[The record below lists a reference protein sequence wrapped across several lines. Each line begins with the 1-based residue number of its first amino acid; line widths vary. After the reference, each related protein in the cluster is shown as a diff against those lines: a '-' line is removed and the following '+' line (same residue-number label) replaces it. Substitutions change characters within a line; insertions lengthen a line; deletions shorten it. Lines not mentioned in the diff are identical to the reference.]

1 MYISQIID
9 LGSKALKEKKIKS
22 HILDSELILS
32 KILRISREKI
42 LVSSDKKLKNTHV
55 LSFNKLL
62 KRRLHSEPIAY
73 ILKRK
78 EFFSKNFYV
87 NKNTLIPRPDTELLV
102 EKILKV
108 NKKKNPYILDIGTGS
123 GCIIL
128 SLLQNI
134 ENSRGVAIDIS
145 KKALDLAKKNAQKMK
160 LNKKCKFVHK
170 PIEKI
175 YGYKFDLIVSNPPYI
190 PVYQIK
196 NLSKDIKQFE
206 PRNALDGGN
215 DGLDV
220 IKKVIYKSTTILKK
234 NGLLAIEIGNEQYK
248 KVLQILN
255 LNGFRNRFLIKDYQK
270 NIRCLISVLK
280 WKI

>member
-32 KILRISREKI
+32 EILRISREKI

-190 PVYQIK
+190 PRHQIK
-196 NLSKDIKQFE
+196 NLSKDIKQYE

-255 LNGFRNRFLIKDYQK
+255 LYGFRNRFLIKDYQK

-280 WKI
+280 

>member
-22 HILDSELILS
+22 HIIDSELILS
-32 KILRISREKI
+32 KILKISREKI
-42 LVSSDKKLKNTHV
+42 LILSDKKLKNTHV

-108 NKKKNPYILDIGTGS
+108 YKKKNPYILDIGTGS

-128 SLLQNI
+128 SLLQNL
-134 ENSRGVAIDIS
+134 ENSRGVGIDIS

-160 LNKKCKFVHK
+160 LNKKCNFIHRS
-170 PIEKI
+170 IEKI
-175 YGYKFDLIVSNPPYI
+175 SGYKFDLIVSNPPYI
-190 PVYQIK
+190 PRHQIK
-196 NLSKDIKQFE
+196 NLSKDIKQYE

-220 IKKVIYKSTTILKK
+220 IKKVIYKSTTILKR

-248 KVLQILN
+248 KVLQILS
-255 LNGFRNRFLIKDYQK
+255 LYGFRNRFLIKDYQK

-280 WKI
+280 

>member
-1 MYISQIID
+1 MHISQLIN
-9 LGSKALKEKKIKS
+9 LGSKALKENKIKS

-32 KILRISREKI
+32 KILKISREKI
-42 LVSSDKKLKNTHV
+42 LISSDQKLKNSYI

-62 KRRLHSEPIAY
+62 KRRLHSEPMAY

-102 EKILKV
+102 EKILKIY
-108 NKKKNPYILDIGTGS
+108 KKKNPYILDIGTGS

-134 ENSRGVAIDIS
+134 ENSRGIGIDIS
-145 KKALDLAKKNAQKMK
+145 KKALDLAKKNAEKMK
-160 LNKKCKFVHK
+160 LNKKCKFIHK
-170 PIEKI
+170 TIEKI
-175 YGYKFDLIVSNPPYI
+175 CGYKFDLIVSNPPYI
-190 PVYQIK
+190 ASHQIK
-196 NLSKDIKQFE
+196 NLSKDIKQYE

-220 IKKVIYKSTTILKK
+220 IKKVIYKSTTILKR

-248 KVLQILN
+248 KVLQILS

-270 NIRCLISVLK
+270 NIRCIISVLK
-280 WKI
+280 

>member
-32 KILRISREKI
+32 KILKISREKI
-42 LVSSDKKLKNTHV
+42 LISSDKKLKNTHV

-62 KRRLHSEPIAY
+62 KRRLQSEPIAY

-108 NKKKNPYILDIGTGS
+108 YKKKNPYILDIGTGS

-128 SLLQNI
+128 SLLQNL
-134 ENSRGVAIDIS
+134 ENSRGVGIDIS

-160 LNKKCKFVHK
+160 LNKKCNFIHRS
-170 PIEKI
+170 IEKI
-175 YGYKFDLIVSNPPYI
+175 SGYKFDLIVSNPPYI
-190 PVYQIK
+190 PRHQIK
-196 NLSKDIKQFE
+196 NLSKDIKQYE

-220 IKKVIYKSTTILKK
+220 IKKVIYKSTTILKR

-248 KVLQILN
+248 KVLQILS
-255 LNGFRNRFLIKDYQK
+255 LYGFRNRFLIKDYQK
-270 NIRCLISVLK
+270 NIRCIISVLK
-280 WKI
+280 

>member
-32 KILRISREKI
+32 EILRISREKI

-255 LNGFRNRFLIKDYQK
+255 LYGFRNRFLIKDYQK

-280 WKI
+280 

>member
-32 KILRISREKI
+32 EILRISREKI

-108 NKKKNPYILDIGTGS
+108 YKKKNPYILDIGTGS

-134 ENSRGVAIDIS
+134 ENSRGVGIDIS

-190 PVYQIK
+190 PVSQIK

-248 KVLQILN
+248 KVLQILS
-255 LNGFRNRFLIKDYQK
+255 LYGFRNRFLIKDYQK

-280 WKI
+280 

>member
-32 KILRISREKI
+32 EILRISREKI

-190 PVYQIK
+190 PVSQIK

-255 LNGFRNRFLIKDYQK
+255 LYGFRNRFLIKDYQK

>member
-255 LNGFRNRFLIKDYQK
+255 LYGFRNRFLIKDYQK

-280 WKI
+280 

>member
-280 WKI
+280 

>member
-32 KILRISREKI
+32 EILRISREKI

-108 NKKKNPYILDIGTGS
+108 YKKKNPYILDIGTGS

-190 PVYQIK
+190 PVSQIK

-255 LNGFRNRFLIKDYQK
+255 LYGFRNRFLIKDYQK

>member
-32 KILRISREKI
+32 KILKISREKI
-42 LVSSDKKLKNTHV
+42 LISSDKKLQNTHV

-73 ILKRK
+73 ILKKK

-108 NKKKNPYILDIGTGS
+108 YKKKDPYILDIGTGS

-128 SLLQNI
+128 SLLQNL
-134 ENSRGVAIDIS
+134 ENSRGVGIDIS

-160 LNKKCKFVHK
+160 LNKKCNFIHRS
-170 PIEKI
+170 IEKI
-175 YGYKFDLIVSNPPYI
+175 SGYKFDLIVSNPPYI
-190 PVYQIK
+190 PRHQIK
-196 NLSKDIKQFE
+196 NLSKDIKQYE

-220 IKKVIYKSTTILKK
+220 IKKVIYKSTTILKR

-248 KVLQILN
+248 KVLQILS
-255 LNGFRNRFLIKDYQK
+255 LYGFRNRFLIKDYQK

-280 WKI
+280 

>member
-190 PVYQIK
+190 PVSQIK

-255 LNGFRNRFLIKDYQK
+255 LYGFRNRFLIKDYQK

>member
-32 KILRISREKI
+32 EILRISREKI

-190 PVYQIK
+190 PVSQIK

-255 LNGFRNRFLIKDYQK
+255 LYGFRNRFLIKDYQK

-280 WKI
+280 

>member
-32 KILRISREKI
+32 EILRISREKI

-108 NKKKNPYILDIGTGS
+108 YKKKNPYILDIGTGS

-134 ENSRGVAIDIS
+134 ENSRGVGIDIS

-160 LNKKCKFVHK
+160 LNKKCNFIHRS
-170 PIEKI
+170 IEKI
-175 YGYKFDLIVSNPPYI
+175 SGYKFDLIVSNPPYI
-190 PVYQIK
+190 PRHQIK
-196 NLSKDIKQFE
+196 NLSKDIKQYE

-248 KVLQILN
+248 KVLQILS
-255 LNGFRNRFLIKDYQK
+255 LYGFRNRFLIKDYQK

-280 WKI
+280 

>member
-32 KILRISREKI
+32 KILKISREKI
-42 LVSSDKKLKNTHV
+42 LISSDKKLQNTHV

-73 ILKRK
+73 ILKKK

-108 NKKKNPYILDIGTGS
+108 YKKKNPYILDIGTGS

-128 SLLQNI
+128 SLLQNL
-134 ENSRGVAIDIS
+134 ENSRGVGIDIS

-160 LNKKCKFVHK
+160 LNKKCNFIHRS
-170 PIEKI
+170 IEKI
-175 YGYKFDLIVSNPPYI
+175 SGYKFDLIVSNPPYI
-190 PVYQIK
+190 PRHQIK
-196 NLSKDIKQFE
+196 NLSKDIKQYE

-248 KVLQILN
+248 KVLQILS
-255 LNGFRNRFLIKDYQK
+255 LYGFRNRFLIKDYQK

-280 WKI
+280 

>member
-190 PVYQIK
+190 PVSQIK

-220 IKKVIYKSTTILKK
+220 IKKVIYKSTTILKR

-255 LNGFRNRFLIKDYQK
+255 LYGFRNRFLIKDYQK

-280 WKI
+280 

>member
-32 KILRISREKI
+32 EILRISREKI

-160 LNKKCKFVHK
+160 LNKKCNFIHRS
-170 PIEKI
+170 IEKI
-175 YGYKFDLIVSNPPYI
+175 SGYKFDLIVSNPPYI
-190 PVYQIK
+190 PRHQIK
-196 NLSKDIKQFE
+196 NLSKDIKQYE

-255 LNGFRNRFLIKDYQK
+255 LYGFRNRFLIKDYQK

>member
-32 KILRISREKI
+32 KILKISREKI
-42 LVSSDKKLKNTHV
+42 LILSDKKLKSTHV

-108 NKKKNPYILDIGTGS
+108 YKKKAPYILDIGTGS

-128 SLLQNI
+128 SLLQNL
-134 ENSRGVAIDIS
+134 ENSRGVGIDIS

-160 LNKKCKFVHK
+160 LNKKCNFIHRS
-170 PIEKI
+170 IEKI
-175 YGYKFDLIVSNPPYI
+175 SGYKFDLIVSNPPYI
-190 PVYQIK
+190 PRHQIK
-196 NLSKDIKQFE
+196 NLSKDIKQYE

-255 LNGFRNRFLIKDYQK
+255 LYGFRNRFLIKDYQK
-270 NIRCLISVLK
+270 NIRCIISVLK
-280 WKI
+280 

>member
-32 KILRISREKI
+32 EILRIGREKI

-190 PVYQIK
+190 PVSQIK

-255 LNGFRNRFLIKDYQK
+255 LYGFRNRFLIKDYQK

-280 WKI
+280 

>member
-32 KILRISREKI
+32 EILRISREKI

-190 PVYQIK
+190 PVSQIK

-220 IKKVIYKSTTILKK
+220 IKKVIYKSTTILKR

-248 KVLQILN
+248 KVLQILS
-255 LNGFRNRFLIKDYQK
+255 LYGFRNRFLIKDYQK

>member
-32 KILRISREKI
+32 KILKISREKI
-42 LVSSDKKLKNTHV
+42 LISSDKKLQNTHV

-73 ILKRK
+73 ILKKK

-108 NKKKNPYILDIGTGS
+108 YKKKNPYILDIGTGS

-128 SLLQNI
+128 SLLQNL
-134 ENSRGVAIDIS
+134 ENSRGVGIDIS

-160 LNKKCKFVHK
+160 LNKKCNFIHRS
-170 PIEKI
+170 IEKI
-175 YGYKFDLIVSNPPYI
+175 SGYKFDLIVSNPPYI
-190 PVYQIK
+190 PRHQIK
-196 NLSKDIKQFE
+196 NLSKDIKQYE

-255 LNGFRNRFLIKDYQK
+255 LYGFRNRFLIKDYQK
-270 NIRCLISVLK
+270 NIRCIISVLK
-280 WKI
+280 

>member
-22 HILDSELILS
+22 HILDAELILS
-32 KILRISREKI
+32 EILKISREKI
-42 LVSSDKKLKNTHV
+42 LVSSDKKLKDTHV

-108 NKKKNPYILDIGTGS
+108 YKKKNPYILDIGTGS

-134 ENSRGVAIDIS
+134 ENSRGVGIDIS

-206 PRNALDGGN
+206 PRNALEGGN

-255 LNGFRNRFLIKDYQK
+255 LYGFRNRFLIKDYQK
-270 NIRCLISVLK
+270 NIRCIISVLK
-280 WKI
+280 

>member
-190 PVYQIK
+190 PVSQIK

-234 NGLLAIEIGNEQYK
+234 NGILAIEIGNEQYK

-255 LNGFRNRFLIKDYQK
+255 LCGLRNRFLIKDYQK

-280 WKI
+280 

>member
-32 KILRISREKI
+32 EILRISREKI

-73 ILKRK
+73 ILKKK

-190 PVYQIK
+190 PVSQIK

-255 LNGFRNRFLIKDYQK
+255 LYGFRNRFLIKDYQK

-280 WKI
+280 

>member
-9 LGSKALKEKKIKS
+9 IGSKALKEKKIKS

-32 KILRISREKI
+32 EILRISREKI

-190 PVYQIK
+190 PVSQIK

-255 LNGFRNRFLIKDYQK
+255 LYGFRNRFLIKDYQK

-280 WKI
+280 

>member
-32 KILRISREKI
+32 EILRISREKI

-108 NKKKNPYILDIGTGS
+108 NKKKNPYIFDIGTGS

-255 LNGFRNRFLIKDYQK
+255 LYGFRNRFLIKDYQK

-280 WKI
+280 

>member
-22 HILDSELILS
+22 HIIDSELILS
-32 KILRISREKI
+32 KILKISREKI
-42 LVSSDKKLKNTHV
+42 LILSDKKLKNTHV

-108 NKKKNPYILDIGTGS
+108 YKKKNPYILDIGTGS

-128 SLLQNI
+128 SLLQNL
-134 ENSRGVAIDIS
+134 ENSRGVGIDIS

-160 LNKKCKFVHK
+160 LNKKCNFIHRS
-170 PIEKI
+170 IEKI
-175 YGYKFDLIVSNPPYI
+175 SGYKFDLIVSNPPYI
-190 PVYQIK
+190 PRHQIK
-196 NLSKDIKQFE
+196 NLSKDIKQYE

-255 LNGFRNRFLIKDYQK
+255 LYGFRNRFLIKDYQK

-280 WKI
+280 

>member
-160 LNKKCKFVHK
+160 LNKKCNFIHRS
-170 PIEKI
+170 IEKI
-175 YGYKFDLIVSNPPYI
+175 SGYKFDLIVSNPPYI
-190 PVYQIK
+190 PRHQIK
-196 NLSKDIKQFE
+196 NLSKDIKQYE

-255 LNGFRNRFLIKDYQK
+255 LYGFRNRFLIKDYQK

-280 WKI
+280 

>member
-108 NKKKNPYILDIGTGS
+108 YKKKNPYILDIGTGS

-190 PVYQIK
+190 PVSQIK

-255 LNGFRNRFLIKDYQK
+255 LYGFRNRFLIKDYQK

-280 WKI
+280 

>member
-32 KILRISREKI
+32 EILRISREKI

-190 PVYQIK
+190 PVSQIK
-196 NLSKDIKQFE
+196 NLSKDIKQYE

-255 LNGFRNRFLIKDYQK
+255 LYGFRNRFLIKDYQK

-280 WKI
+280 